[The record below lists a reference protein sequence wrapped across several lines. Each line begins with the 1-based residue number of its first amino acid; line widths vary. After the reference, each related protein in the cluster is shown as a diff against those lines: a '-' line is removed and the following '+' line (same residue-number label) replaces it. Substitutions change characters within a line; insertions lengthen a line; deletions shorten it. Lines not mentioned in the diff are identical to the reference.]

1 MLQLPI
7 NRALARLPS
16 LGHGLHGSVADGFLS
31 VLPPSVHREN
41 RKTNGNP
48 WKTSARTVRVLTS
61 SLLHGVHYTEKPM
74 HKRYVG

>member
-31 VLPPSVHREN
+31 VLPPSVHHEN
-41 RKTNGNP
+41 HKTIGNP

-74 HKRYVG
+74 HKRYAG